1 MKKSRI
7 TLGIQG
13 TKSGETTTLE
23 KKQLIG
29 IKPILNFEKKYEFT
43 DKQRKEIP
51 KNNTS
56 LFSCAHQYTNAKK
69 EYCLCIP
76 LIKMIIHN

>member
-1 MKKSRI
+1 MCLVQIMKKSRI

-29 IKPILNFEKKYEFT
+29 IKPILNFEKKI
-43 DKQRKEIP
+43 R
-51 KNNTS
+51 
-56 LFSCAHQYTNAKK
+56 
-69 EYCLCIP
+69 
-76 LIKMIIHN
+76 IHR